1 MFNNARLVIGAAL
14 GIIIAVF
21 IWSMVFSDK
30 AEKAPAASGSED
42 ALMQLVPDESF
53 LKKKG
58 E

>member
-1 MFNNARLVIGAAL
+1 MFNNAKLVIGAVA
-14 GIIIAVF
+14 GIIIAFF

-30 AEKAPAASGSED
+30 TDKIPTTSSD
-42 ALMQLVPDESF
+42 DSLMQLVPDESF